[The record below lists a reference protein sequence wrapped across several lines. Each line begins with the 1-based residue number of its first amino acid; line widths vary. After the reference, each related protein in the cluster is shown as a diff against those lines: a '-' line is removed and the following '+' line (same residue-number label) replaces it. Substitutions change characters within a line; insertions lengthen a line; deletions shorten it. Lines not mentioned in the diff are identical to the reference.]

1 MIVSR
6 SYLVLLCLVGC
17 SPTVGGSR
25 WGWPEDDE
33 DDLEDWGEDE
43 DGWKSKDED
52 MVRNEDNDN
61 DDSKDDGGDDHD
73 DGDDNDDQIHEA
85 LDNDPVSARWLC
97 HHPCNHGK
105 AKMQQFSE
113 NSYQ

>member
-1 MIVSR
+1 MMRMTLRI
-6 SYLVLLCLVGC
+6 GAK
-17 SPTVGGSR
+17 
-25 WGWPEDDE
+25 
-33 DDLEDWGEDE
+33 

-85 LDNDPVSARWLC
+85 LDNDPVSAR
-97 HHPCNHGK
+97 
-105 AKMQQFSE
+105 
-113 NSYQ
+113 